1 MKCSFKVKWGGSIER
16 GWFYLVSLK
25 MFFCLLNMLLVAL
38 NVWCGEMN
46 FILLPM
52 ESHEKRCTALSFE
65 DSHFS

>member
-1 MKCSFKVKWGGSIER
+1 MGGSIER
-16 GWFYLVSLK
+16 GCFYLVSLK
-25 MFFCLLNMLLVAL
+25 MFFCLLNMVFQVLLVAL